1 MESRDIKFEWKME
14 ISFFGMVMDEKNQP
28 VEGVEVLFGWTD
40 LSPTGN
46 STHLTH
52 TDQKGRFQLTDRT
65 GKTLVIRSLKKG
77 GYYTSRKN
85 AQFGFEYAAFFNPAY
100 HHPDPQKP
108 VIFRLRKKGT
118 PEPLLIRKQEQ
129 PAAPG
134 QTTRFEIGGGAT
146 VTVELLTKGILGA
159 KDWRARI
166 SVPGGGLQVT
176 DEEFAFLAAAS
187 GYRPSLLLDHDTPKP
202 PAWMELY
209 EGGVFFIKTPT
220 GFGRVE
226 LKMIPG
232 KDWMRLTSYVNP
244 SGSRNLEFD
253 PERPIKSG
261 GEGHTRHR

>member
-1 MESRDIKFEWKME
+1 MGEKDQKFEWKVA
-14 ISFFGMVMDEKNQP
+14 IDFYGKVIDQDNKP
-28 VEGVEVLFGWTD
+28 VENAAVSMSWTD
-40 LSPTGN
+40 ISAEGT
-46 STHLTH
+46 SKQTILTNR
-52 TDQKGRFQLTDRT
+52 DGRFALTGQR
-65 GKTLVIRSLKKG
+65 GKNLGVDAIRKESYDMVLKG
-77 GYYTSRKN
+77 ARLN
-85 AQFGFEYAAFFNPAY
+85 FEYAAFFNPAY

-118 PEPLLIRKQEQ
+118 PEPLLIREQEQ

-146 VTVELLTKGILGA
+146 VTVELLTKGIFGA
-159 KDWRARI
+159 KDWRAKI

-176 DEEFAFLAAAS
+176 DEEFAFLAAES

-209 EGGVFFIKTPT
+209 EGGVFFVKTPT

-253 PERPIKSG
+253 PARPIKSG
-261 GEGHTRHR
+261 GEGNTRHR